1 VRTGQVDRGWAAK
14 HGEAPGRA
22 SDLSRELLYQ
32 EFRRIQHRGT
42 DKLQP
47 VATRSGSAH
56 CLTGDVPG
64 AILAFMTPANR
75 PDKVHLRAFTEADL
89 AFLDR
94 LCTDPDALGE
104 FEWPGFGDPR
114 ARRKR
119 WEIDGYVSAESAAVA
134 IARADDTV
142 IGIATWKPRG
152 FPSGVTYEIGVGV
165 LPEHRGQ
172 GVGTVA
178 QRLLVDYLFGR
189 TTANRIEALT
199 NGGNLGEQK
208 APRTP
213 GIPPGRGHARQVLP
227 PRRVCRCA
235 RLRPAPLRTLPR
247 NTMNTPPNLVRMR
260 LERAHGLPRSPSAAP
275 AESLAA

>member
-1 VRTGQVDRGWAAK
+1 
-14 HGEAPGRA
+14 
-22 SDLSRELLYQ
+22 
-32 EFRRIQHRGT
+32 
-42 DKLQP
+42 
-47 VATRSGSAH
+47 
-56 CLTGDVPG
+56 
-64 AILAFMTPANR
+64 MTPANR
-75 PDKVHLRAFTEADL
+75 PGTVHLRAFTEDDL
-89 AFLDR
+89 TFLDR

-119 WEIDGYVSAESAAVA
+119 WATDGYISAESAAVA
-134 IARADDTV
+134 IARADDTA

-178 QRLLVDYLFGR
+178 QKLLVDYLLGR

-208 APRTP
+208 A
-213 GIPPGRGHARQVLP
+213 
-227 PRRVCRCA
+227 
-235 RLRPAPLRTLPR
+235 
-247 NTMNTPPNLVRMR
+247 
-260 LERAHGLPRSPSAAP
+260 LERLGFRREGVMRGRSFQHGEYVDVLVYGLLRSEHRPGTP
-275 AESLAA
+275 